1 MEKFLFIGVEDI
13 RNEKVGRVGV
23 CVVFILFIIGV
34 QIIWMYKIYGKL
46 FERVMSLKLVFSFI
60 YNNYFLIELVF
71 VSWLLYFIQCLMYMY
86 IKFEVVYVYFGMIL
100 IFCLQVK
107 VLKSI
112 F

>member
-46 FERVMSLKLVFSFI
+46 FERVMSLKMVFSFI
-60 YNNYFLIELVF
+60 YNNYFLIELVYQLVF
-71 VSWLLYFIQCLMYMY
+71 CKLVVVFYLM
-86 IKFEVVYVYFGMIL
+86 FNVYVY
-100 IFCLQVK
+100 
-107 VLKSI
+107 
-112 F
+112 